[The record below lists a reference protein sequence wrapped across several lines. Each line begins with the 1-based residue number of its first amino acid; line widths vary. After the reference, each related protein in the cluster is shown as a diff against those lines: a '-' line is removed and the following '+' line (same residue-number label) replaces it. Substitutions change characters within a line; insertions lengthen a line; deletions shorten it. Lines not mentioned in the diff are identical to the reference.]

1 MRRALPP
8 RADYPHRCVGIG
20 ICRLIAAASI
30 LSSSTER
37 RLPTCAT
44 RRALRQ
50 ASSSALVLLCGIL
63 KRVGDP
69 FGARRQKGLCR
80 CRLWDRS
87 ARLHPCH
94 GIVENGKRLLEER
107 IVCQALE
114 NSAAG
119 DALFHVKLCDAAV
132 GKIGL
137 YRLVWPRSGLY
148 NGGEVVSSA
157 YQAGSPVAMR
167 LSMSRKAFSIAS
179 LWYISY
185 MS

>member
-1 MRRALPP
+1 MRHDALYDKQVL
-8 RADYPHRCVGIG
+8 A
-20 ICRLIAAASI
+20 RLCSYA
-30 LSSSTER
+30 
-37 RLPTCAT
+37 
-44 RRALRQ
+44 
-50 ASSSALVLLCGIL
+50 ASSSGSETLLAPGD
-63 KRVGDP
+63 KRVYVDAGYGIVVP
-69 FGARRQKGLCR
+69 AYI
-80 CRLWDRS
+80 
-87 ARLHPCH
+87 PCH

-137 YRLVWPRSGLY
+137 DRLVWPRSGLY